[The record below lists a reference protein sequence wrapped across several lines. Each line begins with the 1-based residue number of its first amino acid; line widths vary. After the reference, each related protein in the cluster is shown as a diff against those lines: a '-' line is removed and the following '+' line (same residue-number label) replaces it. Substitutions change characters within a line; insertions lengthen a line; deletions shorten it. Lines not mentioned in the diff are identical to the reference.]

1 MRATEWGYI
10 HNPVT
15 GERLQFLHRD
25 AATNSV
31 SMEVIF
37 PAGGRAVVE
46 HRHPGWE
53 KFEVMTGTLDLT
65 VDRRLRQLGPGQ
77 QLTVTKEFHFPANS
91 GDNETVVVITAAPAD
106 FAERGIRAA
115 FGLAADKDKG
125 VTRSG
130 RPRDLLALALVS
142 ERGAYQIAGPPRW
155 LWVALMTVLGWVAV
169 IAGKRRQVAQY
180 WPPNLQQPWRR

>member
-1 MRATEWGYI
+1 MRATEWEEI

-15 GERLQFLHRD
+15 GERLRFLHRD
-25 AATNSV
+25 TATDSV
-31 SMEVIF
+31 SMEVTF

-53 KFEVMTGTLDLT
+53 KFEVLAGTLDLT
-65 VDRRLRQLGPGQ
+65 VDRILRQLGPGQ
-77 QLTVTKEFHFPANS
+77 QFTVTKEFHFPANS
-91 GDNETVVVITAAPAD
+91 GHQDTVVVITAAPAD

-115 FGLAADKDKG
+115 FGLAADKG
-125 VTRSG
+125 ITRSG

-155 LWVALMTVLGWVAV
+155 LWVVLMTILGWVAIIV
-169 IAGKRRQVAQY
+169 GKRRQVAQY
-180 WPPNLQQPWRR
+180 WPETLARPWRR